1 MAIPRSLLSLAT
13 LSSLSATL
21 LPVIATTPETTL
33 GLRTHCFPLLRRAFV
48 PLTRGDSQCLSS
60 KAIAKLRAAAAP
72 TMSMRA
78 GAVERTTETVATVPP
93 VFLLTHTRGIP
104 LHSSPRVALRFHDL
118 EGCISPN
125 VCVGITGCNRR
136 ARALGSIWFTFASI
150 SMNSFCSLQ
159 EQQPR
164 GRSLTRG
171 HRGIT

>member
-21 LPVIATTPETTL
+21 LPVIATAPETTL

-72 TMSMRA
+72 TMSTHA

-104 LHSSPRVALRFHDL
+104 LHSSPRVALRFHDQ

-125 VCVGITGCNRR
+125 VCVGITG
-136 ARALGSIWFTFASI
+136 SS
-150 SMNSFCSLQ
+150 SHV
-159 EQQPR
+159 E
-164 GRSLTRG
+164 GRSLVATGESPDARSSSWR
-171 HRGIT
+171 HSLLVRHI

>member
-1 MAIPRSLLSLAT
+1 MAIPRSLLSLVT

-21 LPVIATTPETTL
+21 LPVIATAPETTL

-48 PLTRGDSQCLSS
+48 PLTRGDSQCLS

-72 TMSMRA
+72 TMSTRA
-78 GAVERTTETVATVPP
+78 GAVERMTETVATVPP

-125 VCVGITGCNRR
+125 
-136 ARALGSIWFTFASI
+136 
-150 SMNSFCSLQ
+150 
-159 EQQPR
+159 EQQPH

-171 HRGIT
+171 HGGIT